1 MATAKVQYEV
11 SADTSRAKKELDE
24 INRKAKEV
32 QESAPGAPG
41 NGGAPS
47 APAPSAGPAPSNPQ
61 QPGGPNPSQP
71 GGKEAA
77 DPKKLGET
85 AGKAIASFFIGTV
98 VSQGI
103 NFGLAM
109 TGDPLNR
116 TASRMRTEGALRGAG
131 AGIAGGAALG
141 ATIGSIVPG
150 LGTAI
155 GGLIGAGVGLLGGAA
170 GGYLTGGKSAADA
183 QKVAMYGRFDSAA
196 TFNRS
201 AESGAS
207 SAAFQA
213 QLGLSGS
220 REKRMELLLGRYS
233 EIVSGSGNNSV
244 ANLDKAM
251 LNLERSGRAET
262 AEYRELA
269 QRRQEQMAQAGALR
283 QQYEA
288 VRSSI
293 PTGALVA
300 GSDVA
305 DSYKRMGLEVGAQV
319 DVASVNERQLSVV
332 EEILALLRSRS
343 DGADETRFGGAAH
356 SNPSTFGV

>member
-32 QESAPGAPG
+32 QDSAPGAPG

-47 APAPSAGPAPSNPQ
+47 APAPSAVPSPSNPQ
-61 QPGGPNPSQP
+61 PPGGPNPSQP

-98 VSQGI
+98 VSKGI

-150 LGTAI
+150 LGTVA
-155 GGLIGAGVGLLGGAA
+155 GGIVGAGVGLLA
-170 GGYLTGGKSAADA
+170 GGGFGWGLGGKEAADA
-183 QKVAMYGRFDSAA
+183 AKAARYNRFDIMD
-196 TFNRS
+196 TFNRQEET
-201 AESGAS
+201 AAS
-207 SAAFQA
+207 NAAFQA

-220 REKRMELLLGRYS
+220 REKRMDLLLGRYN
-233 EIVSGSGNNSV
+233 ETMFGAGNNSI

-251 LNLERSGRAET
+251 RKLEDAGKTET

-332 EEILALLRSRS
+332 EEILALLRSRA